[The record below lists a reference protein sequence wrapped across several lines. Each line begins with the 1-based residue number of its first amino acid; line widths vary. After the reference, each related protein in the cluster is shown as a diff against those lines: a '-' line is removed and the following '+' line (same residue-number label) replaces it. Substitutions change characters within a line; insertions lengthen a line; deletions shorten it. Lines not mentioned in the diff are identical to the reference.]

1 MSDVIRSLAELAQQ
15 KRGAIYYPLDYLLD
29 CPLDNLSFGEASLNK
44 ASLDKASQE
53 LDSDLL
59 LLSLLPKTATDTTA
73 LELSWQQV
81 FALIDCLADELAA
94 QGVSCQQ
101 GLALIGKN
109 SLPQLLLYLA
119 GLSLGARVMVINPSF
134 PAEKIARILS
144 QNQLDFYC
152 SATPLPEFE
161 ALADKTQSRYLLNEG
176 LASAVSE
183 LVSAEYDKNYQRVT
197 PRLWQ
202 QALTMTLTSGS
213 SGDPKAVVHDIVA
226 HWQNALGVNEFL
238 AFDSSKSWLLSLPL
252 YHVSGQGIVWRWL
265 SAAAELHFSGI
276 DFYRS
281 IGRATHVSLVPTQLQ
296 RYLAYLKQASKIQKS
311 VVDHRLA
318 ATEAVLLGGAPI
330 DPMLCAQ
337 AQAEGLNTFS
347 GYGMTEMASTVFVC
361 QNDLER
367 PQMRLLRGREL
378 CIREQEIWLR
388 GAGLAQGY
396 WRDGTVEPLLNAE
409 GWYQTKDRGQWH
421 NGKLT
426 VLGRLD
432 NQFISG
438 GENIQPEEIERILQQ
453 YSEIE
458 QAVVLPW
465 ADAEFG
471 YRPVAMVKFKQPFS
485 VQLVGEVRLWLQDK
499 LERFKQPIAYYPLPS
514 ETGSQQMKVARG
526 SLLQVLQQLQY
537 QPKENQ

>member
-1 MSDVIRSLAELAQQ
+1 MGDVILSLAELAQQ
-15 KRGAIYYPLDYLLD
+15 KRGAIYYPLD
-29 CPLDNLSFGEASLNK
+29 NIRFGEASVNK

-59 LLSLLPKTATDTTA
+59 LLSLLPKAATGTTA
-73 LELSWQQV
+73 LEWNWQQV

-109 SLPQLLLYLA
+109 SLSQLLLYLA
-119 GLSLGARVMVINPSF
+119 GLSLGARLMVINPQF
-134 PAEKIARILS
+134 PAEKTARILS

-152 SATPLPEFE
+152 SAMPLPVFE
-161 ALADKTQSRYLLNEG
+161 AQADKAQSRYLSNQG

-183 LVSAEYDKNYQRVT
+183 IISAEYDKNYQRVT

-213 SGDPKAVVHDIVA
+213 GGEPKAVVHDLAA

-296 RYLAYLKQASKIQKS
+296 RYLAYLEQASKIQKS
-311 VVDHRLA
+311 AVEHQLA

-330 DPMLCAQ
+330 DPTLCTQ
-337 AQAEGLNTFS
+337 AQAAGLSTFS

-361 QNDLER
+361 QNDR
-367 PQMRLLRGREL
+367 KQPQVRLLRGREL

-396 WRDGTVEPLLNAE
+396 WRDGKIVPLLNPE

-421 NGKLT
+421 NGNLT

-438 GENIQPEEIERILQQ
+438 GENIQPEEIERVLQQ

-465 ADAEFG
+465 VDAEFG

-485 VQLVGEVRLWLQDK
+485 AQLVGKVRLWLQDK
-499 LERFKQPIAYYPLPS
+499 LERFKQPIAYYPLPL
-514 ETGSQQMKVARG
+514 EAGLQQMKVARR
-526 SLLQVLQQLQY
+526 SLLQALQQLQH
-537 QPKENQ
+537 QAKDNQ